1 MNNLFATK
9 NVLYQKAF
17 TKVKSDDVVKTILL
31 NKVSE
36 ISPELLESD
45 VKIFLSQDEKTTTL
59 SLCSRNN
66 TLLSVLKMNTMEL
79 ETHLRD
85 ELIDKNILKSN
96 SEFNLKMY
104 HR

>member
-17 TKVKSDDVVKTILL
+17 TKVKSDDLVKSILL

-36 ISPELLESD
+36 ISPTLLESD
-45 VKIFLSQDEKTTTL
+45 VKIYLSQDEKTTTL

-66 TLLSVLKMNTMEL
+66 ILLSVLKMNSLEL
-79 ETHLRD
+79 EAQLRD